1 MPDEVDVPPEE
12 LVEPPDE
19 EPPEEEVDPPDDEVD
34 PPDED
39 DEPPDEDVEL
49 LPPLV
54 LDELLVLGPGSVPVD
69 GGAGSVP
76 FVVDARSDDGVP
88 KSSLSFAPPHA
99 ARRTTEETIAAL
111 MKRPVFMRVA
121 KH

>member
-19 EPPEEEVDPPDDEVD
+19 EPPDEEVDPPDDEVD

-99 ARRTTEETIAAL
+99 ARRAEETIAAL